1 MTDRNEVSRMK
12 KSLWSAQY
20 RARNKLS
27 NAIVTLDN
35 GRIYGGN
42 AVFYFTGTYDSNQ
55 TRTSARVIIKRYADG
70 DSILGDIDEAV
81 VLLSGTIGDTHIF
94 FAGHLEDQPE
104 AKFRAKMEKLADLE

>member
-20 RARNKLS
+20 QARNKLS
-27 NAIVTLDN
+27 N
-35 GRIYGGN
+35 GRN

-94 FAGHLEDQPE
+94 FAGYLEDQPE
-104 AKFRAKMEKLADLE
+104 TKFRAKMEKLADLE